1 MEQVYKNKINNLG
14 YTQLV
19 CDIFSNWEDV
29 KDELLIPERKTGT
42 GNGTIHVY
50 LSGVDKEMR
59 SEFPLYYSAVEAGNN
74 PDESAIEITH
84 FFLPNNIISMLGHVC
99 KYCYDKKLKID
110 EHVINILDLLPHE
123 IGDEGLLCT
132 TSLFKLSK
140 SGKQWRP
147 YFKQFEQNGVF
158 AKVVRKV
165 LLPNSTYKIS
175 LYKNERN
182 EYAAF
187 WLIGFKGFSDFEA
200 VSDKSYLKSCNKSEL
215 QVIYYGAPGTGK
227 SNTIK
232 GLTNKD
238 NSQRI
243 TFHPD
248 SDYASFVG
256 CYKPTV
262 EPIKCGAY
270 KELEELKE
278 EAKTINESPDEKV
291 AQVIAFVTKYA
302 NDLQHVVETNPE
314 VGSLQNLLKTYLG
327 FNSNTYLAYV
337 VDYVLKNQKK
347 EITYKFCPQAF
358 TEAYVKA
365 WKDTSKPYY
374 LVIEEINR
382 GNCAQIFGDIF
393 QLLDR
398 GDDGNSSYEITPD
411 KDLQQYLAE
420 KFENEEIVDKDIKD
434 GVKMRLPSNL
444 YILATMN
451 TSDQSLFPIDS
462 AFKRRWDWK
471 YIPIKNEGK
480 NHKIVVGRAT
490 YDWWGFIDFV
500 NDRIERVT
508 DSEDKQIGYW
518 FAKANDKNQIS
529 AETLVSKV
537 LFYLWNDVFKDYT
550 HNTNSLFK
558 TDKRKYKFREFY
570 LENGDVNIGL
580 LNQFLL
586 ELGLKNET
594 PQSEETQSAE
604 E

>member
-1 MEQVYKNKINNLG
+1 MMDLYS
-14 YTQLV
+14 
-19 CDIFSNWEDV
+19 F
-29 KDELLIPERKTGT
+29 LL
-42 GNGTIHVY
+42 
-50 LSGVDKEMR
+50 
-59 SEFPLYYSAVEAGNN
+59 
-74 PDESAIEITH
+74 
-84 FFLPNNIISMLGHVC
+84 NI
-99 KYCYDKKLKID
+99 
-110 EHVINILDLLPHE
+110 
-123 IGDEGLLCT
+123 
-132 TSLFKLSK
+132 
-140 SGKQWRP
+140 
-147 YFKQFEQNGVF
+147 
-158 AKVVRKV
+158 
-165 LLPNSTYKIS
+165 
-175 LYKNERN
+175 
-182 EYAAF
+182 
-187 WLIGFKGFSDFEA
+187 
-200 VSDKSYLKSCNKSEL
+200 SDKSEFKAELCNRGGYLTFSNSGRRGDVKCFQIGLDNILQTLNDILNNLEIFQNLTIYDETEWRNNGSSYFTDSVAKANSTVQTKPLFSTLSKIILWGNQPNYSDVNTDKCIVLTDESLRNTINKIENVANSFIPNLISYKDCSSL
-215 QVIYYGAPGTGK
+215 QIIYYGAPGTGK

-238 NSQRI
+238 NSKRI

-291 AQVIAFVTKYA
+291 AQIIAFVTKYA
-302 NDLQHVVETNPE
+302 NDLQHVVETKPE

-347 EITYKFCPQAF
+347 EITYKFCSQAF
-358 TEAYVKA
+358 TDAYVEA

-480 NHKIVVGRAT
+480 NHKIVVGEAT
-490 YDWWGFIDFV
+490 YDWWNFVKFV
-500 NDRIERVT
+500 NDRIESVT

-518 FAKANDKNQIS
+518 FAKANEEGTIS

-550 HNTNSLFK
+550 HNTSSLFQTK
-558 TDKRKYKFREFY
+558 KRKYKFREFY
-570 LENGDVNIGL
+570 LENGDVNIDL

-586 ELGLKNET
+586 ELELKNET
-594 PQSEETQSAE
+594 SQPEETQSTE

>member
-1 MEQVYKNKINNLG
+1 MKTYSFYK
-14 YTQLV
+14 
-19 CDIFSNWEDV
+19 
-29 KDELLIPERKTGT
+29 ELTAAEVGETGT
-42 GNGTIHVY
+42 HEIYV
-50 LSGVDKEMR
+50 R
-59 SEFPLYYSAVEAGNN
+59 FPNNFDYETFFHGSAVENGTVIEVSFEAQDLTDNVNSKVNLRFVYYVNN
-74 PDESAIEITH
+74 TNKEKRMPGLSNLFRGHQIKQGDIVCLESRIEDDEVSYYLRFYRKGEIEINPTSVV
-84 FFLPNNIISMLGHVC
+84 IS
-99 KYCYDKKLKID
+99 
-110 EHVINILDLLPHE
+110 
-123 IGDEGLLCT
+123 
-132 TSLFKLSK
+132 
-140 SGKQWRP
+140 
-147 YFKQFEQNGVF
+147 
-158 AKVVRKV
+158 
-165 LLPNSTYKIS
+165 
-175 LYKNERN
+175 RN
-182 EYAAF
+182 EDASF
-187 WLIGFKGFSDFEA
+187 HNFSRKFP
-200 VSDKSYLKSCNKSEL
+200 KEL
-215 QVIYYGAPGTGK
+215 PLQQIYYGAPGTGK

-238 NSQRI
+238 NSKRI

-347 EITYKFCPQAF
+347 EITYKFCSQAF
-358 TEAYVKA
+358 TDAYVEA
-365 WKDTSKPYY
+365 WKDRSKPYY

-480 NHKIVVGRAT
+480 NYKIVVGEAT
-490 YDWWGFIDFV
+490 YDWWNFVKFV
-500 NDRIERVT
+500 NDRIESVT

-518 FAKANDKNQIS
+518 FAKANEEGKIS

-550 HNTNSLFK
+550 HNTSSLFQTK
-558 TDKRKYKFREFY
+558 KRKYKFREFY
-570 LENGDVNIGL
+570 LENGDVKIDL

-586 ELGLKNET
+586 ELEFKNET
-594 PQSEETQSAE
+594 SQPEETQSTE